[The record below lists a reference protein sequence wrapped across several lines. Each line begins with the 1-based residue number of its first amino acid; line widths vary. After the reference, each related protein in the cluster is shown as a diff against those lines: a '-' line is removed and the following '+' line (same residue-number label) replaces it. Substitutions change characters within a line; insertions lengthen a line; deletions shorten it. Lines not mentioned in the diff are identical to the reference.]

1 MIEHNISMFKI
12 NNFSIVPKFVIL
24 LLDLGATVTALFIAI
39 LIQQNVSL
47 AATNWEHMLNA
58 TLLMLLVNGLVF
70 TTTKSYTGI
79 VRYTGVQDALRIA
92 IAVGLSSFM
101 ILVINTVAL
110 GISTILS
117 LTTLVI
123 VLYTIFS
130 FLFLISYRVLVKYLF
145 AYAKNYKMQKKSVVI
160 FGAAATGVATQ
171 RVLENDGL
179 ANIQVIA
186 FIDDDRKKG
195 SKNLNGAPILSFNE
209 FKEMVAIKP
218 VDELI
223 IATYTI
229 PTKRKNELVD
239 FCLDHDIKVLSVPA
253 YSKWAE
259 GKFNSRQLQSIKIED
274 LLERDPIQINNN
286 QIKAQIK
293 GKRILVTGA
302 AGSIGS
308 EIVRQLIPYGPDVI
322 ILCDQAETP
331 LHNLELELR
340 ENGTRIN
347 CVSYLADV
355 TNKTRMQKLF
365 EEFEPQYVYHA
376 AAYKHVPMMELCPT
390 EAVRN
395 NVIGVKVMA
404 DLAIQHKVERFVM
417 ISTDKAVNPTNVMGA
432 SKRMAEMYVQA
443 LSNQTD
449 LATKFITTRFGNV
462 LGSNGSVIIRF
473 KEQIEKGGPVTVT
486 HPNITRYFMTIPEA
500 CQLVLEAGSMG
511 NGGEIFVFDMG
522 KPVAIADLAKKMIRL
537 YGLIPN
543 IDVNITYSGLRPG
556 EKLYEELLNDAENT
570 TQTYH
575 EKILIAKVREVSFE
589 LVKQNTYELETI
601 LTTTNDEML
610 LVGKMKELVPEYISN
625 NSIYQQLDTTVIS
638 IAN

>member
-1 MIEHNISMFKI
+1 LIEHNYNMFKI

-58 TLLMLLVNGLVF
+58 TFLILLVNALVF
-70 TTTKSYTGI
+70 TSTKSYTGI

-92 IAVGLSSFM
+92 IAVGMSSFI

-117 LTTLVI
+117 MTTLI
-123 VLYTIFS
+123 ISLYTIFS

-229 PTKRKNELVD
+229 PTKRKNEVVD

-259 GKFNSRQLQSIKIED
+259 GKFSSRQLQSIKIED

-286 QIKAQIK
+286 EIKAQIK

-331 LHNLELELR
+331 LHNLELELK

-347 CVSYLADV
+347 CVSYLADI

-395 NVIGVKVMA
+395 NVIGVKIIA
-404 DLAIQHKVERFVM
+404 DLAIEHKVDRFVM

-443 LSNQTD
+443 LSNQPD
-449 LATKFITTRFGNV
+449 LPTKFITTRFGNV

-589 LVKQNTYELETI
+589 LVKQNTYELEHI

>member
-1 MIEHNISMFKI
+1 MFKI

-58 TLLMLLVNGLVF
+58 TFLILLVNALVF
-70 TTTKSYTGI
+70 TSTKSYTGI

-92 IAVGLSSFM
+92 IAVGMSSFI

-117 LTTLVI
+117 MTTLI
-123 VLYTIFS
+123 ITLYTIFS

-229 PTKRKNELVD
+229 PTKRKNEVVD

-259 GKFNSRQLQSIKIED
+259 GKFTSRQLQSIKIED

-286 QIKAQIK
+286 QIKSQIK

-331 LHNLELELR
+331 LHNLELELK

-347 CVSYLADV
+347 CVSYLADI

-395 NVIGVKVMA
+395 NVIGVKIIA
-404 DLAIQHKVERFVM
+404 DLAIEHKVERFVM

-443 LSNQTD
+443 LSNQSN
-449 LATKFITTRFGNV
+449 LPTKFITTRFGNV

-556 EKLYEELLNDAENT
+556 EKLYEELLNDEENT
-570 TQTYH
+570 THTYH
-575 EKILIAKVREVSFE
+575 EKILIAKVREVSFD

>member
-1 MIEHNISMFKI
+1 MFKI
-12 NNFSIVPKFVIL
+12 NNFSIVPKYVIF

-47 AATNWEHMLNA
+47 AATNWSHVLNA
-58 TLLMLLVNGLVF
+58 TFLMLLVNGLVF
-70 TTTKSYTGI
+70 SATKSYTGI

-92 IAVGLSSFM
+92 IAVGLSSFI

-130 FLFLISYRVLVKYLF
+130 FLFLISYRVLIKYLF

-195 SKNLNGAPILSFNE
+195 SKNLNGAPIVSFNE

-223 IATYTI
+223 IATYTL

-259 GKFNSRQLQSIKIED
+259 GKFSSRQLQSIKIED

-286 QIKAQIK
+286 EIKAQIK

-331 LHNLELELR
+331 LHNLELELK

-347 CVSYLADV
+347 CISYLADV

-395 NVIGVKVMA
+395 NVIGVKIIA

-522 KPVAIADLAKKMIRL
+522 KPVAIADLARKMIRL

-575 EKILIAKVREVSFE
+575 EKILIAQVREVSFE
-589 LVKQNTYELETI
+589 LVKQNTLELETI
-601 LTTTNDEML
+601 LSTTNDEML

-625 NSIYQQLDTTVIS
+625 NSIYQQLDTKVIS
-638 IAN
+638 ISN

>member
-1 MIEHNISMFKI
+1 MFKI
-12 NNFSIVPKFVIL
+12 NNFSIVPKYVIF

-47 AATNWEHMLNA
+47 AVTNWSHVLNA
-58 TLLMLLVNGLVF
+58 TFLMLLVNALVF
-70 TTTKSYTGI
+70 SATKSYTGI

-92 IAVGLSSFM
+92 IAVGLSSFI

-110 GISTILS
+110 GVSSILS
-117 LTTLVI
+117 MTTLVI

-130 FLFLISYRVLVKYLF
+130 FLFLISYRVLIKYLF

-195 SKNLNGAPILSFNE
+195 SKNLNGAPIVSFNE

-223 IATYTI
+223 IATYTL
-229 PTKRKNELVD
+229 PTKRKNEVVD

-259 GKFNSRQLQSIKIED
+259 GKFSSRQLQSIKIED

-286 QIKAQIK
+286 EIKAQIK

-308 EIVRQLIPYGPDVI
+308 EIVRQLIPYSPEVI

-331 LHNLELELR
+331 LHNLELELK

-347 CVSYLADV
+347 CISYLADV
-355 TNKTRMQKLF
+355 TNKTRMEKLF

-395 NVIGVKVMA
+395 NVIGVKIIA
-404 DLAIQHKVERFVM
+404 DLSIQHKVERFVM

-443 LSNQTD
+443 LSNQPE

-522 KPVAIADLAKKMIRL
+522 KPVAIADLARKMIRL

-575 EKILIAKVREVSFE
+575 EKILIAQVREVSFE
-589 LVKQNTYELETI
+589 LVKQNTLELETI
-601 LTTTNDEML
+601 LSTTNDEML

-625 NSIYQQLDTTVIS
+625 NSIYQQLDTKVIS
-638 IAN
+638 ISN

>member
-1 MIEHNISMFKI
+1 MFKI

-39 LIQQNVSL
+39 LIQQNVVL
-47 AATNWEHMLNA
+47 AATNWEHVLNA
-58 TLLMLLVNGLVF
+58 TFLILLVNALVF

-79 VRYTGVQDALRIA
+79 VRYTGVQDAVRIA
-92 IAVGLSSFM
+92 VAIGLSSFI

-110 GISTILS
+110 DISNILA

-130 FLFLISYRVLVKYLF
+130 FLFLISYRLLIKYLF

-209 FKEMVAIKP
+209 FKELVAIKP

-223 IATYTI
+223 IATYTL

-253 YSKWAE
+253 YAKWAE
-259 GKFNSRQLQSIKIED
+259 GKFTSRQLQSIKIED

-286 QIKAQIK
+286 EIKAQIK

-308 EIVRQLIPYGPDVI
+308 EIVRQLIPYSPDVI

-331 LHNLELELR
+331 LHTLELELK

-355 TNKTRMQKLF
+355 TNKTRMEKLF
-365 EEFEPQYVYHA
+365 EEYAPQYVYHA

-395 NVIGVKVMA
+395 NVIGVKIIA
-404 DLAIQHKVERFVM
+404 DLSIQYNVERFVM

-443 LSNQTD
+443 LSNQPA
-449 LATKFITTRFGNV
+449 LITKFITTRFGNV

-522 KPVAIADLAKKMIRL
+522 KPVAIADLARKMIRL

-575 EKILIAKVREVSFE
+575 EKILIAQVREVSFE
-589 LVKQNTYELETI
+589 LVKQNTLELETI
-601 LTTTNDEML
+601 LSTTNDEML
-610 LVGKMKELVPEYISN
+610 LVGKMKELVPEYVSN
-625 NSIYQQLDTTVIS
+625 NSIYQQLDSKVIS
-638 IAN
+638 IVN

>member
-1 MIEHNISMFKI
+1 M
-12 NNFSIVPKFVIL
+12 
-24 LLDLGATVTALFIAI
+24 TALFIAI

-47 AATNWEHMLNA
+47 AATNWSHVLNA
-58 TLLMLLVNGLVF
+58 TILMLLVNALVF
-70 TTTKSYTGI
+70 SATKSYTGI

-92 IAVGLSSFM
+92 IAVGLSSFI

-110 GISTILS
+110 GVSSILS
-117 LTTLVI
+117 MTTLVI

-130 FLFLISYRVLVKYLF
+130 FLFLISYRVLIKYLF

-195 SKNLNGAPILSFNE
+195 SKNLNGAPIVSFNE

-223 IATYTI
+223 IATYTL
-229 PTKRKNELVD
+229 PTKRKNEVVD

-259 GKFNSRQLQSIKIED
+259 GKFSSRQLQSIKIED

-331 LHNLELELR
+331 LHNLELELK

-347 CVSYLADV
+347 CLSYLADI

-395 NVIGVKVMA
+395 NVIGVKIIA
-404 DLAIQHKVERFVM
+404 DLSIQFNVERFVM

-443 LSNQTD
+443 LSNQPE
-449 LATKFITTRFGNV
+449 LPTKFITTRFGNV

-522 KPVAIADLAKKMIRL
+522 KPVAIADLARKMIRL

-575 EKILIAKVREVSFE
+575 EKILIAQVREVSFE
-589 LVKQNTYELETI
+589 LVKQNTLELETI
-601 LTTTNDEML
+601 LSTTNDEML

-625 NSIYQQLDTTVIS
+625 NSIYQQLDTKVIS
-638 IAN
+638 IVN

>member
-1 MIEHNISMFKI
+1 MFKI

-39 LIQQNVSL
+39 LIQQNVALES
-47 AATNWEHMLNA
+47 TNWEHVLNA
-58 TLLMLLVNGLVF
+58 TFLILLVNALVF
-70 TTTKSYTGI
+70 TMTKSYTGI

-92 IAVGLSSFM
+92 IAVGLSSFL

-110 GISTILS
+110 GISNILS

-123 VLYTIFS
+123 SLYTIFS

-179 ANIQVIA
+179 ANIKVIA
-186 FIDDDRKKG
+186 FIDDDKKKG

-209 FKEMVAIKP
+209 FKELAAINP

-223 IATYTI
+223 IATYTL

-259 GKFNSRQLQSIKIED
+259 GKFSSRQLQSIKIED

-308 EIVRQLIPYGPDVI
+308 EIVRQLIPYCPEVI

-331 LHNLELELR
+331 LHNLELELQ

-347 CVSYLADV
+347 CISYLADI
-355 TNKTRMQKLF
+355 TNKTRMEKLF

-395 NVIGVKVMA
+395 NVIGVKIIA
-404 DLAIQHKVERFVM
+404 DLSIQHNVERFVM

-432 SKRMAEMYVQA
+432 SKRMAEIYVQA
-443 LSNQTD
+443 LSNQPELT
-449 LATKFITTRFGNV
+449 TKFITTRFGNV

-473 KEQIEKGGPVTVT
+473 KDQIEKGGPVTVT

-522 KPVAIADLAKKMIRL
+522 KPVAIADLARKMIRL

-575 EKILIAKVREVSFE
+575 DKILIAKVREVSFE
-589 LVKQNTYELETI
+589 LVKQNTLELETI
-601 LTTTNDEML
+601 LSTTNDEML
-610 LVGKMKELVPEYISN
+610 LVGKMKELIPEYISN
-625 NSIYQQLDTTVIS
+625 NSIYQQLDGKVIS
-638 IAN
+638 IVN

>member
-1 MIEHNISMFKI
+1 MFKI

-39 LIQQNVSL
+39 LIQQNVVL
-47 AATNWEHMLNA
+47 AATNWEHVLNA
-58 TLLMLLVNGLVF
+58 TFLIVLVNALVF
-70 TTTKSYTGI
+70 TTTRSYTGI

-92 IAVGLSSFM
+92 IAVGLSSFI

-110 GISTILS
+110 GISNILS
-117 LTTLVI
+117 LTTLI
-123 VLYTIFS
+123 ISLYTIFS

-179 ANIQVIA
+179 ANIQVVA

-209 FKEMVAIKP
+209 FKELVAIKP
-218 VDELI
+218 IDELI
-223 IATYTI
+223 IATYTL
-229 PTKRKNELVD
+229 PTKRKNEVVD

-259 GKFNSRQLQSIKIED
+259 GKFSSRQLQSIKIED

-286 QIKAQIK
+286 QIKAQIR

-308 EIVRQLIPYGPDVI
+308 EIVRQLIPYGPEVI

-331 LHNLELELR
+331 LHNLELELQ

-347 CVSYLADV
+347 CISYLADV

-395 NVIGVKVMA
+395 NVIGVKIIA
-404 DLAIQHKVERFVM
+404 DLSIQYKVDRFVM

-443 LSNQTD
+443 LSNQPG
-449 LATKFITTRFGNV
+449 LSTKFITTRFGNV

-556 EKLYEELLNDAENT
+556 EKLYEELLNDEENC

-575 EKILIAKVREVSFE
+575 EKILIAKVREVSFD
-589 LVKQNTYELETI
+589 LVKQNTFELETI
-601 LTTTNDEML
+601 LSTTNDEML

-625 NSIYQQLDTTVIS
+625 NSIYEQLDTTVIS

>member
-1 MIEHNISMFKI
+1 
-12 NNFSIVPKFVIL
+12 VIL

-39 LIQQNVSL
+39 LIQQNVAL
-47 AATNWEHMLNA
+47 RAINWDHVVNSIFLI
-58 TLLMLLVNGLVF
+58 LLINSLVF

-79 VRYTGVQDALRIA
+79 VRYTGVQDAVRIA
-92 IAVGLSSFM
+92 AAVATSSFI

-110 GISTILS
+110 GYSTILS

-123 VLYTIFS
+123 TLYTVFT

-145 AYAKNYKMQKKSVVI
+145 AYAKNYKMKKKSVVI
-160 FGAAATGVATQ
+160 FGAGDTGVATQ
-171 RVLENDGL
+171 RVLENDGQS
-179 ANIQVIA
+179 NIQIVA

-195 SKNLNGAPILSFNE
+195 SKNLNGAPIITFAA
-209 FKEMVAIKP
+209 FKELANVQPI
-218 VDELI
+218 DELI
-223 IATYTI
+223 IASYSL
-229 PTKRKNELVD
+229 PTKRKNEIVD
-239 FCLDHDIKVLSVPA
+239 FCLDNDIKALSVPA

-259 GKFNSRQLQSIKIED
+259 GKFTSRQLQSIKIED

-286 QIKAQIK
+286 QIKSQIK

-308 EIVRQLIPYGPDVI
+308 EIVRQLIPYAPELI

-331 LHNLELELR
+331 LHTLELELI
-340 ENGTRIN
+340 ENGTRAN
-347 CVSYLADV
+347 CVSYLADI
-355 TNKTRMQKLF
+355 TNKSRMERLF
-365 EEFEPQYVYHA
+365 EEFKPQYVYHA

-395 NVIGVKVMA
+395 NVVGVKLIT
-404 DLAIQHKVERFVM
+404 DLSVKYNVDRFVM

-432 SKRMAEMYVQA
+432 SKRMAEMYVQS
-443 LSNQTD
+443 LSKKEGIG
-449 LATKFITTRFGNV
+449 TKFITTRFGNV

-522 KPVAIADLAKKMIRL
+522 QPVVIADLAKKMIRL

-543 IDVNITYSGLRPG
+543 IDINITYSGLRPG
-556 EKLYEELLNDAENT
+556 EKLYEELLNDEENT

-575 EKILIAKVREVSFE
+575 DKILIAKVRDVSFD
-589 LVKQNTYELETI
+589 LVYQSTIELENI
-601 LTTTNDEML
+601 LNTSNDEMQ
-610 LVGKMKELVPEYISN
+610 LVSKMKELVPEYISN
-625 NSIYQQLDTTVIS
+625 NSIYEKLDTTVIS
-638 IAN
+638 IAK